1 MIQHRVRQRKGIRIA
16 VGLLMLILL
25 LLSAAGCSSVSSAQE
40 SFEEMMQAFQTG
52 DREQISAYY
61 DFAKISKFI
70 NAKDSEDMENAV
82 LATLPSMEYKVNSA
96 EKSGKQT
103 VKMNVEITTV
113 DFSVV
118 MQNYIQKVMELVG
131 SPEYQEKISGM
142 TKEEYQTLLA
152 QQLTDVLRQGEL
164 PKATNTLDVTMM
176 KSDKEWKLGGDGETF
191 LGALFANLS
200 NAVNALI

>member
-1 MIQHRVRQRKGIRIA
+1 MIQHRVRKRKGICIA
-16 VGLLMLILL
+16 VGLLMLSLL

-70 NAKDSEDMENAV
+70 NAKDSEDMESAV

-103 VKMNVEITTV
+103 MKLNVEITTV

-131 SPEYQEKISGM
+131 SPEYQENISGM
-142 TKEEYQTLLA
+142 TKEEYQALLA

-176 KSDKEWKLGGDGETF
+176 KSDKEWKLGGDGEAF